1 MSAGR
6 GLLAVGLVLILAG
19 CGSSGE
25 DELRQWMA
33 EQRRLTRP
41 KVTPIPEPKQF
52 KPEPYSVAG
61 ARDPFSR
68 EKLTQALKLASSQ
81 VAPNA
86 LIAPELKRRKEALEV
101 FPLDTM
107 TMVGSLTKN
116 GHLVAL
122 IRADNLL
129 YQVRVGNY
137 LGPNYGRILKIAE
150 TEVTLRE
157 IVQDAVGEWV
167 ERTATLQLQEKMK

>member
-1 MSAGR
+1 MMAHRS
-6 GLLAVGLVLILAG
+6 LLMVLFTAALAG
-19 CGSSGE
+19 CGVAGE

-41 KVTPIPEPKQF
+41 KVAPIAEPKQF
-52 KPEPYSVAG
+52 RPEPYQVAG
-61 ARDPFSR
+61 AGDPFSR
-68 EKLTQALKLASSQ
+68 EKLTQALKLASAQ
-81 VAPNA
+81 AAPNA
-86 LIAPELKRRKEALEV
+86 LIAPELKRRKEALEA

-116 GHLVAL
+116 GQLVAL

-137 LGPNYGRILKIAE
+137 LGPNYGRVMKIAE

-157 IVQDAVGEWV
+157 IVQDAAGEWV
-167 ERTATLQLQEKMK
+167 ERAAALQLQEKTK